1 MDRDTAFEMAQS
13 TMRFGSGIT
22 REVGMDLKDR
32 GLRRVMVLTD
42 TALRDLPPVQTALRA
57 MDREGVEYAVYDG
70 VRV

>member
-42 TALRDLPPVQTALRA
+42 RCAIFPQCKRR
-57 MDREGVEYAVYDG
+57 
-70 VRV
+70 